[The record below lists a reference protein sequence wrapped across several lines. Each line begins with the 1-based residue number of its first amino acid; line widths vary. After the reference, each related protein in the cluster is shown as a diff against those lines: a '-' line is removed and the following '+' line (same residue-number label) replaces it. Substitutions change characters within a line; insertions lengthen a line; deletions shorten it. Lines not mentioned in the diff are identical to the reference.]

1 MRQSLVDLFK
11 NTIVLKYHLT
21 NTSLGIDKCIYTNVK
36 NDFCYENTDDNK
48 LVEIIY
54 NSIVDY
60 AFNEKDFNDED
71 INDLHF
77 EAIDQRVRI
86 EEEDSDE
93 TKEKYGIFGETLLN
107 MFLVNY
113 FGTNAII
120 AKGYFYDILKPEEN
134 KGYDSFHLVEE
145 QDYTNLWFG
154 EVKFYQDYKGA
165 LNSIFKNIEKAISD
179 NYFIKNLKALTP
191 KKNDIDTRSVTIIE
205 IIKRLRK
212 KPDINII
219 ELVNGFNLKLIY
231 PICVICQIDSDYD
244 NTIREIIDHIKTKLS
259 GKNLTIGINY
269 ELFLILLPIN
279 NVKQVK
285 QEVVKW
291 INSKAQL
298 TLL

>member
-11 NTIVLKYHLT
+11 NTIVLKYHLK
-21 NTSLGIDKCIYTNVK
+21 NDSLGIDKCIYTNVQ
-36 NDFCYENTDDNK
+36 NDFCFENINDDK
-48 LVEIIY
+48 LVEVIY

-60 AFNEKDFNDED
+60 AFNEKEFDEED

-86 EEEDSDE
+86 EDDDSDE

-107 MFLVNY
+107 LFLVNY

-134 KGYDSFHLVEE
+134 KGYDSFHLVET
-145 QDYTNLWFG
+145 QNYTNLWFG
-154 EVKFYQDYKGA
+154 EVKFYQDYIGA
-165 LNSIFKNIEKAISD
+165 LDNIFKNIEKAISD
-179 NYFIKNLKALTP
+179 DYFIKNLKALTP
-191 KKNDIDTRSVTIIE
+191 KKNDIDTESVTIKE
-205 IIKRLRK
+205 IIRRLRK
-212 KPDINII
+212 KPDINIVD
-219 ELVNGFNLKLIY
+219 LVKDFNLKLIY
-231 PICVICQIDSDYD
+231 PICVICQIKTDYD
-244 NTIREIIDHIKTKLS
+244 NTIRKIIDYIKTNLS

>member
-11 NTIVLKYHLT
+11 NTIVFKYHLT
-21 NTSLGIDKCIYTNVK
+21 NTSLGIDKCIYTNVQ
-36 NDFCYENTDDNK
+36 NDFCYENTNDCK

-60 AFNEKDFNDED
+60 AFNEKDFADED

-107 MFLVNY
+107 LFLVNY

-134 KGYDSFHLVEE
+134 KGYDSFHLVET

-154 EVKFYQDYKGA
+154 EVKFYKDYKKA
-165 LNSIFKNIEKAISD
+165 LDSIFGNIEKAIS
-179 NYFIKNLKALTP
+179 NKYFIKNLKALTP
-191 KKNDIDTRSVTIIE
+191 KKSDIDPKSITIIE

-212 KPDINII
+212 NPDINIV
-219 ELVNGFNLKLIY
+219 ELVNGYNIRLIY
-231 PICVICQIDSDYD
+231 PICVICQIDTDYD
-244 NTIREIIDHIKTKLS
+244 NTIRKIIDYIKTKLS
-259 GKNLTIGINY
+259 GKDLSIEIDY

-279 NVKQVK
+279 NVKQTK
-285 QEVVKW
+285 QEVIKW

>member
-11 NTIVLKYHLT
+11 STIVLKYHLT
-21 NTSLGIDKCIYTNVK
+21 NTSLGIDKSIYTNVQ
-36 NDFCYENTDDNK
+36 NDFCYENTNDNK

-134 KGYDSFHLVEE
+134 KGYDSFHLVETQE
-145 QDYTNLWFG
+145 YTNLWFG

-179 NYFIKNLKALTP
+179 NYFLKNLKALTP
-191 KKNDIDTRSVTIIE
+191 KKNDIDTRSVTIME

-219 ELVNGFNLKLIY
+219 ELVNGFKLKLIY

-244 NTIREIIDHIKTKLS
+244 NTIREIIDYIKTKLG
-259 GKNLTIGINY
+259 GKNLTIGIDY

-279 NVKQVK
+279 NVKQIK
-285 QEVVKW
+285 QDVIKW
-291 INSKAQL
+291 INSKVQL